1 MRRRYWAA
9 GLLALA
15 ALGIAAWAG
24 LGTKAQA
31 AASKP
36 HARKLDKITL
46 QSKWVVQAQ
55 FAGYYAA
62 RDLGDYKQF
71 GLDVTIRPG
80 GPQVTP
86 EQVVASGQA
95 QIGLDWLPSLLAFR
109 DQGTNLVNIAQ
120 MFGRSGMTEIAFKS
134 TGIDSIAKMRGKTV
148 GVWCCG
154 NQWELYAALSKNGID
169 PNNKNDVKIFNQP
182 FDMKAFLSGQID
194 AAAAMTYNE
203 LAQVLESKNPKTGKL
218 FALGDLNVMKMQTQG
233 TGMLEDGLFTTSSW
247 LKAPGHRDIAM
258 RFIAASDRG
267 WIYCRDHMAAC
278 VDIVLKNGPTLGT
291 GHQTWQMNE
300 INALIWPSPLGIGV
314 MNQYD
319 FKRTAAIALKYG
331 QIKKPANPNA
341 TYDHALAKAA
351 LQYLRNHVKG
361 IDVNGKRWHKAVVHV
376 TAGGK

>member
-9 GLLALA
+9 GLVVLA
-15 ALGIAAWAG
+15 ALGLAAWAG
-24 LGTKAQA
+24 LGSKAQA
-31 AASKP
+31 AAAKP
-36 HARKLDKITL
+36 HAALTKITL

-62 RDLGDYKQF
+62 RDLGYYKDF
-71 GLDVTIRPG
+71 GLDVNIKVG
-80 GPQVTP
+80 GPQITP

-95 QIGLDWLPSLLAFR
+95 QIGIDWLPSLLAFR
-109 DQGTNLVNIAQ
+109 DKGTDLVNIAQ

-134 TGIDSIAKMRGKTV
+134 TGINSIAKMRGKTV

-154 NQWELYAALSKNGID
+154 NQWELYAALTKNGID

-182 FDMKAFLSGQID
+182 FDMNAFLKGQIQ

-218 FALGDLNVMKMQTQG
+218 YTLNDLYVMKMQNQG
-233 TGMLEDGLFTTSSW
+233 TGMLEDGLFTTGSW
-247 LKAPGHRDIAM
+247 LKKPGNRDVAM

-267 WIYCRDHMAAC
+267 WIYCRDHLAAC
-278 VDIVLKNGPTLGT
+278 VDIVLKNGPTLGH
-291 GHQTWQMNE
+291 GHQMWQMNE
-300 INALIWPSPLGIGV
+300 INALIWPAPLGIGV
-314 MNQYD
+314 MNQSD

-331 QIKKPANPNA
+331 QIKKAANPNA
-341 TYDHALAKAA
+341 TYDHALGKAA
-351 LQYLRNHVKG
+351 LTYLENHVKG
-361 IDVNGKRWHKAVVHV
+361 IDVFGKSWHKAVVHV